1 MRSEKAIQADIV
13 KHLRASGAWVF
24 KVHGGPM
31 QQAGVPDLVGCLPNG
46 QMFGLEVKCPGRKL
60 TPIQAHII
68 EQIKAAGGVAGRVE
82 CVEDVEA
89 LCASTTG

>member
-31 QQAGVPDLVGCLPNG
+31 QLKGVPDLVGCWHG
-46 QMFGLEVKCPGRKL
+46 VMFALEVKKPGERL
-60 TPIQAHII
+60 TAIQAHII
-68 EQIKAAGGVAGRVE
+68 EQIKAAGGIAGRVE
-82 CVEDVEA
+82 SVADVEA
-89 LCASTTG
+89 LCVLTTG

>member
-1 MRSEKAIQADIV
+1 VRSEKAIQADIV

-31 QQAGVPDLVGCLPNG
+31 QLKGVPDLVGCWHG
-46 QMFGLEVKCPGRKL
+46 VMFALEVKKPGERL
-60 TPIQAHII
+60 TAIQAHII

-82 CVEDVEA
+82 CVADVEA
-89 LCASTTG
+89 LCVLTTG

>member
-1 MRSEKAIQADIV
+1 LRSERAIQADIV

-31 QQAGVPDLVGCLPNG
+31 QLKGVPDLVGCLPDG
-46 QMFGLEVKCPGRKL
+46 KMFALEVKRPGERL

-89 LCASTTG
+89 LCVPTTG

>member
-31 QQAGVPDLVGCLPNG
+31 QLKGVPDLVGCWHG
-46 QMFGLEVKCPGRKL
+46 VMFALEVKKPGERL
-60 TPIQAHII
+60 TAIQAHII

-82 CVEDVEA
+82 CVADVEA
-89 LCASTTG
+89 LCVLNTG

>member
-1 MRSEKAIQADIV
+1 MRSEKAIQEDIV

-31 QQAGVPDLVGCLPNG
+31 QLRGVPDLVGCLNG
-46 QMFGLEVKCPGRKL
+46 VMFALEVKKPGERL
-60 TPIQAHII
+60 TAIQAHII

-82 CVEDVEA
+82 CVADVEA
-89 LCASTTG
+89 LCVLTTG

>member
-31 QQAGVPDLVGCLPNG
+31 QLKGVPDLVGCWHG
-46 QMFGLEVKCPGRKL
+46 VMFALEVKKPGERL
-60 TPIQAHII
+60 TAIQAHII

-82 CVEDVEA
+82 CVADVEA
-89 LCASTTG
+89 LCVFTTG

>member
-31 QQAGVPDLVGCLPNG
+31 QLKGVPDLVGCWHG
-46 QMFGLEVKCPGRKL
+46 VMFALEVKKPGERL
-60 TPIQAHII
+60 TAIQAHII

-82 CVEDVEA
+82 CVADVEA
-89 LCASTTG
+89 LCVLTTG

>member
-31 QQAGVPDLVGCLPNG
+31 QLKGVPDLVGCWHG
-46 QMFGLEVKCPGRKL
+46 VMFALEVKKPGERL
-60 TPIQAHII
+60 TAIQAHII

-82 CVEDVEA
+82 CVADVEA
-89 LCASTTG
+89 LCCVLTTG

>member
-1 MRSEKAIQADIV
+1 MRSEKAIQEDIV

-31 QQAGVPDLVGCLPNG
+31 QLRGVPDLVGCWNG
-46 QMFGLEVKCPGRKL
+46 VMFALEVKKPGERL
-60 TPIQAHII
+60 TAIQAHII

-82 CVEDVEA
+82 CVADVEE
-89 LCASTTG
+89 LCCVLTTG

>member
-1 MRSEKAIQADIV
+1 VRSEKAIQADIV

-31 QQAGVPDLVGCLPNG
+31 QLKGVPDLVGCWHG
-46 QMFGLEVKCPGRKL
+46 VMFALEVKKPGERL
-60 TPIQAHII
+60 TAIQAHII

-82 CVEDVEA
+82 CVADVEA
-89 LCASTTG
+89 LCCVLTTG